1 MVASLRER
9 ETSGE
14 LAAVSRFPPSPDGG
28 FIEGDLGA
36 SGVPEEEMFP
46 PSPDGGFIE
55 GAWATWGADGARPR
69 FHHLQMVASLRVRRH
84 GVGKAPRNDGFHHL
98 QMVASLRGLGH
109 EPVDDRRGLFP
120 PSPDGGFIEGSARR
134 RRSTSGWAWF
144 PPSPDGGF
152 IEGSATAIT
161 GPHSSVCFHHLQM
174 VASLRENVSDL
185 ADR

>member
-55 GAWATWGADGARPR
+55 GP
-69 FHHLQMVASLRVRRH
+69 AS
-84 GVGKAPRNDGFHHL
+84 
-98 QMVASLRGLGH
+98 RGR
-109 EPVDDRRGLFP
+109 E
-120 PSPDGGFIEGSARR
+120 S
-134 RRSTSGWAWF
+134 STQRWF

-152 IEGSATAIT
+152 IEG
-161 GPHSSVCFHHLQM
+161 PWP
-174 VASLRENVSDL
+174 
-185 ADR
+185 